1 MSTLFQALQ
10 AEKNADDVS
19 VHVKTISTE
28 DLPKDG
34 VLIKVAYSGI
44 NYKDGLAG
52 KAGGN
57 IVREYPLI
65 LVINI
70 FLQIICGNFLRSEK
84 CKKRHQ
90 SLGVFFLI
98 KSRAAE

>member
-34 VLIKVAYSGI
+34 VLIKVAYSGHQ
-44 NYKDGLAG
+44 
-52 KAGGN
+52 
-57 IVREYPLI
+57 
-65 LVINI
+65 
-70 FLQIICGNFLRSEK
+70 LQRWSGRKKQEAISSESI
-84 CKKRHQ
+84 H
-90 SLGVFFLI
+90 LF
-98 KSRAAE
+98 

>member
-44 NYKDGLAG
+44 NYKDGLT
-52 KAGGN
+52 
-57 IVREYPLI
+57 R
-65 LVINI
+65 
-70 FLQIICGNFLRSEK
+70 
-84 CKKRHQ
+84 
-90 SLGVFFLI
+90 
-98 KSRAAE
+98 KSRRQYRQRVSAYFRH

>member
-34 VLIKVAYSGI
+34 GSSRFPYSES
-44 NYKDGLAG
+44 Y
-52 KAGGN
+52 
-57 IVREYPLI
+57 
-65 LVINI
+65 
-70 FLQIICGNFLRSEK
+70 
-84 CKKRHQ
+84 
-90 SLGVFFLI
+90 
-98 KSRAAE
+98 